1 MDMEQVIQGRSGC
14 YGKIPRLGDFITRT
28 LDRQVVELWDE
39 WLQDGLAASRDRL
52 GEDWVDFYTV
62 APVWSFAAGA
72 GTLGQSTWLGVMIP
86 SVDRVG
92 RYFPFT
98 IMVDAGE
105 CSALAAIYCWQGWF
119 EQAQALALECLDDG
133 FDPDS
138 LESRLAALPDA
149 DQYPGGRSPG
159 ETWIGLQDAGR
170 HYSLGSEV
178 STRDVLATIGADA
191 LAEVYPSFSLWWTQ
205 GSERISP
212 CLLLDRG
219 LPSARGFSGLIDGD
233 FQAVGWEGAGMIG
246 TQAEVEPDW
255 GPAEDEIDRGT
266 V

>member
-1 MDMEQVIQGRSGC
+1 MQQVIQGRSGC

-39 WLQDGLAASRDRL
+39 WLQDGMATSRDRL
-52 GEDWVDFYTV
+52 GDDWLDFYSV
-62 APVWSFAAGA
+62 APMWNFAAGA
-72 GTLGQSTWLGVMIP
+72 GALGQSTWLGVMIP

-98 IMVDAGE
+98 VMVDAGD
-105 CSALAAIYCWQGWF
+105 CSPLAAIYGWQGWF
-119 EQAQALALECLDDG
+119 EQAQALALECLEDG

-149 DQYPGGRSPG
+149 DQSLDGRRPTD
-159 ETWIGLQDAGR
+159 TWIDLHDAGR
-170 HYSLGSEV
+170 HYSLGSSV
-178 STRDVLATIGADA
+178 STRDVLAAIGTDA
-191 LAEVYPSFSLWWTQ
+191 LAEIYPSFSLWWTQ
-205 GSERISP
+205 GSERIAP

-219 LPSARGFSGLIDGD
+219 LPPANGFAGLIDGN

-246 TQAEVEPDW
+246 SQVDDEQGWDVEE
-255 GPAEDEIDRGT
+255 EDVDRGT
-266 V
+266 G